1 MTVKEYANELNIDIN
16 TLLNMCKELDIDV
29 KSENDFLSDDDIVML
44 DISLQDNESESNL
57 SDELESKFEF
67 EDRAEEIL
75 EGINLVK
82 EEKSKKQKIKKKE
95 TLSEKDKEFL
105 HQKKDIYKHKEKVNT
120 KNLKIVS

>member
-57 SDELESKFEF
+57 SEELESKFEF

-82 EEKSKKQKIKKKE
+82 EEE
-95 TLSEKDKEFL
+95 L
-105 HQKKDIYKHKEKVNT
+105 
-120 KNLKIVS
+120 